1 MGFCH
6 PTELIAHV
14 IAIVI
19 VTNAGLLMF
28 GELYRME
35 SVHQPCTTNPQT
47 LPQNM
52 HRIESGLKFIG
63 CISQL
68 TIFLVT
74 FCGAEL
80 VVLVAV
86 VVVGQGNNFKRVE
99 ERVYD
104 TEYVCVVN
112 GINSKFIKNFRN

>member
-35 SVHQPCTTNPQT
+35 SVHQPSAMNHQPTNATTE
-47 LPQNM
+47 
-52 HRIESGLKFIG
+52 HAS
-63 CISQL
+63 
-68 TIFLVT
+68 
-74 FCGAEL
+74 
-80 VVLVAV
+80 
-86 VVVGQGNNFKRVE
+86 
-99 ERVYD
+99 D
-104 TEYVCVVN
+104 
-112 GINSKFIKNFRN
+112 